1 MKTVNV
7 GNGRFQ
13 MQQHRVCK
21 KCQNYKMVTETKEL
35 DVEVEIGMQDGHE
48 IPCVP
53 PPAYHNPSELA
64 PLVVGSGGIAA
75 DTEVRLRRPHH
86 CRPRVHRLPAR
97 PPARPP
103 SSPWL
108 PWRYIPVWA
117 HLSITDTRARESPT
131 RTVKPAT

>member
-1 MKTVNV
+1 MKTVQV

-53 PPAYHNPSELA
+53 PPAFHNPSELA
-64 PLVVGSGGIAA
+64 PLVVGSGGIAG
-75 DTEVRLRRPHH
+75 R
-86 CRPRVHRLPAR
+86 HRSPVKPATVTAA
-97 PPARPP
+97 PECTARPP
-103 SSPWL
+103 SPPWL
-108 PWRYIPVWA
+108 SGRHIPVWA
-117 HLSITDTRARESPT
+117 HLSIADIRARESPT
-131 RTVKPAT
+131 RTAKLAT